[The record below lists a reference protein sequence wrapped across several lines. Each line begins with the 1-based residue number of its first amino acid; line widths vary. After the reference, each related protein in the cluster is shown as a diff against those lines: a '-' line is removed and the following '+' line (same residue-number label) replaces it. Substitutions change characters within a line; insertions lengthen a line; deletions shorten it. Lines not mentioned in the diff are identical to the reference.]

1 MIDKIFHRKRQ
12 VFFLEIGGGDGL
24 HLSNTLILEANFEWR
39 GVLVEPT
46 GAFES
51 MVQNWPKAIC
61 DHAAIAGSRKTVR
74 LFEILDKGQARLNPE
89 SAAGNTLLSVIQAVD
104 TQNSDFRGG
113 EWGSVQK
120 SYLVETIT
128 LDNLLSKHNA
138 PSSLSGLTDDS
149 DIR

>member
-46 GAFES
+46 GAFKS
-51 MVQNWPKAIC
+51 MVQNRPKAIC

-74 LFEILDKGQARLNPE
+74 LFEILDKGQAELQSGISSRQYPLVCDPSGRYAE
-89 SAAGNTLLSVIQAVD
+89 LGFQGRRMGICAKKLS
-104 TQNSDFRGG
+104 RR
-113 EWGSVQK
+113 
-120 SYLVETIT
+120 
-128 LDNLLSKHNA
+128 
-138 PSSLSGLTDDS
+138 DDHA
-149 DIR
+149 R